1 MGPAIRE
8 GMSKAKIGL
17 GCVTFGREID
27 RNDSFALLDAAMER
41 GISMLDTAAAYGEG
55 ASEKI
60 IGEWIAS
67 RNPDKSTFKVATK
80 ILPPFD
86 ATSIESRLRESQN
99 RLGVPSI
106 DLLYLH
112 SWDSSAAEL
121 DVLVSLD
128 RLVRDGTIQQLG
140 VSNVKMETLRQ
151 VREMQEQH
159 SLAPFSVVQ
168 NNFNYAVR
176 DLDEDERQQ
185 CSELGIRV
193 VTYSPL
199 GAGFL
204 TGKHRDGVEKGSR
217 FDVIPGHQDVYF
229 HEQAWER
236 LDRLEEV
243 AQAHEYSQAH
253 LALAWVFHQ
262 PNIDCVLIGSRKIG
276 HLNQAVVAW
285 DEDGE
290 VLREL

>member
-1 MGPAIRE
+1 
-8 GMSKAKIGL
+8 MSKAEIGL
-17 GCVTFGREID
+17 GCVTFGREIGQ
-27 RNDSFALLDAAMER
+27 RESFALLDSAREH
-41 GISMLDTAAAYGEG
+41 GVVMLDTAAGYSGG

-60 IGEWIAS
+60 LGEWLIS
-67 RNPDKSTFKVATK
+67 RSPSDDTIEVATK
-80 ILPPFD
+80 ILPPFEPQ
-86 ATSIESRLRESQN
+86 SIAERVEESRD
-99 RLGVPSI
+99 RLGVSKI

-112 SWDSSAAEL
+112 SWDSSAEQFDVMEAL
-121 DVLVSLD
+121 DGLVCSG
-128 RLVRDGTIQQLG
+128 VVSQLG
-140 VSNVKMETLRQ
+140 VSNVKMETLRR

-176 DLDEDERQQ
+176 DLDEKERQQ

-229 HEQAWER
+229 HEQSWKR

-243 AQAHEYSQAH
+243 AKAHGHSQAH

-262 PNIDCVLIGSRKIG
+262 PNIDCVLIGGRKIE
-276 HLNQAVVAW
+276 HLNQAVKAR

-290 VLREL
+290 VLKEL